1 MGIGQKVNFGS
12 ASRVFMTSLLLKS
25 DTLNVKNVLNG
36 ILHWSCE
43 VKPQK
48 QTKIPFQGALKA

>member
-1 MGIGQKVNFGS
+1 MNVGNVQKVNFDS
-12 ASRVFMTSLLLKS
+12 AVSVFMTSLLLKS

-48 QTKIPFQGALKA
+48 QTKTSFQGAL